1 MRIEKVMFGYVIALA
16 LAIVGVLVLSG
27 TVQASEVAVQPTLQA
42 SLATIIQQVQSTVS
56 NGVDFLKQ
64 EVPDVIKQLL
74 VWKAVLSAVW
84 AGVHT
89 FLFIVGV
96 VALRNAIK
104 VIYEQSRLESV
115 EAAAQEVLSETRGE
129 ERQALKVKY
138 ALAQTE
144 SAAHMCKVVIGC
156 VLGVIFTIAGIAAF
170 CNIWGHFLTV
180 VQIYIAPKV
189 WLIEYAASLVK

>member
-16 LAIVGVLVLSG
+16 FAIVGVLALSG
-27 TVQASEVAVQPTLQA
+27 TAQASEVAVQPTLQA
-42 SLATIIQQVQSTVS
+42 SLATIIQQVQSTVAT
-56 NGVDFLKQ
+56 GVDFLKQ

-89 FLFIVGV
+89 FLTIVGV

-138 ALAQTE
+138 TLAQAE
-144 SAAHMCKVVIGC
+144 SAAHMGKVVIGC
-156 VLGVIFTIAGIAAF
+156 VLGVIFTIVGIAAF